1 MKPSDPD
8 STSLLKPVAA
18 GLSLAAVFLAVLVI
32 PLEAA
37 ANLGL
42 SASESSSWIMILY
55 GVPSLIS
62 LAISFRHRQPL
73 VVTGNVFILIFV
85 AAIGGELPWPE
96 LVGATMV
103 AGLIVLV
110 LGLARVTH
118 RLVALLPPPIVW
130 GLLAGAV
137 IVFLQRTFTFLGEL
151 PVLVGVT
158 LVAYFSSRA
167 WLGNRVPPLLPALF
181 VGVAMSVFLGETGPI
196 PEPRWLPLTVTM
208 PQLSVT
214 ALATATPII
223 VVFITL
229 QANAPSL
236 VFLRTQGYGVSDRT
250 ISMISGIGTTLG
262 SVFGPMGFSLSLPA
276 TALVASPDA
285 GEKESRR
292 YAAYVAAAA
301 GILIGTFAALA
312 TDLTKFLPLALL
324 TTFVGLAVITILADA
339 LREITQGP
347 LVLGPLV
354 AFVVSI
360 SELELFGFRRFFW
373 ALVFGLAVSW
383 LLEREGLRR
392 LRAEGSVRPGL

>member
-1 MKPSDPD
+1 MNPSDPD
-8 STSLLKPVAA
+8 TTTLLKPMAA

-37 ANLGL
+37 AELGL
-42 SASESSSWIMILY
+42 SASETSSWIMILY
-55 GVPSLIS
+55 GVPSLVS
-62 LAISFRHRQPL
+62 LVISFRYRQPL

-85 AAIGGELPWPE
+85 AAVGAELAWSE

-103 AGLIVLV
+103 AGLIVLA
-110 LGLARVTH
+110 LGLARVTD
-118 RLVALLPPPIVW
+118 RLAAFLPPPIVW

-137 IVFLQRTFTFLGEL
+137 IVFVQRTFTFLGEL
-151 PVLVGVT
+151 PLLVGVT

-167 WLGNRVPPLLPALF
+167 WLGNRVPPLLPALV
-181 VGVAMSVFLGETGPI
+181 VGIAAAIFSGETGAV

-208 PQLSVT
+208 PDISAT
-214 ALATATPII
+214 ALITATPII

-276 TALVASPDA
+276 TALVAGPDA
-285 GEKESRR
+285 GEKDARR
-292 YAAYVAAAA
+292 YAAYVA
-301 GILIGTFAALA
+301 GGSGTLIGIFAAFA
-312 TDLTKFLPLALL
+312 TDLTEFIPLALL
-324 TTFVGLAVITILADA
+324 TTFVGLAVLAILAQA
-339 LREITQGP
+339 LQEITQGP

-360 SELELFGFRRFFW
+360 SELELLGFGRFFW
-373 ALVFGLAVSW
+373 ALVLGLGVSW
-383 LLEREGLRR
+383 LLERDGLRS
-392 LRAEGSVRPGL
+392 LR